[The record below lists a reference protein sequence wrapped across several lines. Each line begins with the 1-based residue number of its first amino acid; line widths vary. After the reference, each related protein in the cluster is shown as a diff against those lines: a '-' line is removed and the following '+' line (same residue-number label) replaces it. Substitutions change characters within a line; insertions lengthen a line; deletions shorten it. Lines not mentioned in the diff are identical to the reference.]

1 MPVSV
6 VSIIGLPN
14 VGKSTL
20 FNRILGERISI
31 VDNTPGVTRDRIY
44 RIAEWAGRQ
53 FYLIDT
59 GGFLPHDKG
68 KINKAV
74 MSQARIAMEESD
86 LVLYVIDGLA
96 GPMPEDDDL
105 VEIVRKHKRNLLLV
119 VNKMDSADEFSDSN
133 EYFRLG
139 IGEPLPVSA
148 TMGRNIGDLLDH
160 LVDQLPPSTAE
171 AKEAQGIRIAIL
183 GKPNV
188 GKSSL
193 VNALLGED
201 KQVVDDRPGTT
212 RDATDSYLKH
222 YGDSYILIDTAGLR
236 KKAKISDALEYY
248 TVLRTL
254 KSIDRAEVVCLLVD
268 ALEGISRQ
276 DMRIVQQVLDAYKPL
291 IIVNNKWGLVQAVNT
306 VEYEK
311 QFRLDY
317 PELKA
322 YPLFFTSAITKK
334 RLAKLLPLVN
344 EVYTESKK
352 RIRTSELNNLILP
365 ELRTT
370 HPPAIGGKF
379 INFYYLTQY
388 DVHPPSFMLSCNR
401 PENIDATY
409 ERFIKN
415 RIRHHFGFVGS
426 PIKLK
431 IRQKGE
437 EA

>member
-188 GKSSL
+188 GKSS
-193 VNALLGED
+193 
-201 KQVVDDRPGTT
+201 
-212 RDATDSYLKH
+212 
-222 YGDSYILIDTAGLR
+222 
-236 KKAKISDALEYY
+236 
-248 TVLRTL
+248 
-254 KSIDRAEVVCLLVD
+254 
-268 ALEGISRQ
+268 
-276 DMRIVQQVLDAYKPL
+276 
-291 IIVNNKWGLVQAVNT
+291 W
-306 VEYEK
+306 
-311 QFRLDY
+311 
-317 PELKA
+317 
-322 YPLFFTSAITKK
+322 
-334 RLAKLLPLVN
+334 
-344 EVYTESKK
+344 
-352 RIRTSELNNLILP
+352 
-365 ELRTT
+365 
-370 HPPAIGGKF
+370 
-379 INFYYLTQY
+379 
-388 DVHPPSFMLSCNR
+388 
-401 PENIDATY
+401 
-409 ERFIKN
+409 
-415 RIRHHFGFVGS
+415 
-426 PIKLK
+426 
-431 IRQKGE
+431 
-437 EA
+437 

>member
-291 IIVNNKWGLVQAVNT
+291 NC
-306 VEYEK
+306 
-311 QFRLDY
+311 D
-317 PELKA
+317 
-322 YPLFFTSAITKK
+322 
-334 RLAKLLPLVN
+334 
-344 EVYTESKK
+344 
-352 RIRTSELNNLILP
+352 
-365 ELRTT
+365 
-370 HPPAIGGKF
+370 
-379 INFYYLTQY
+379 
-388 DVHPPSFMLSCNR
+388 
-401 PENIDATY
+401 
-409 ERFIKN
+409 
-415 RIRHHFGFVGS
+415 
-426 PIKLK
+426 
-431 IRQKGE
+431 
-437 EA
+437 